1 MRAVLRAG
9 GTNAA
14 RAVLAAAIEAAQ
26 TARVDDL
33 LVDILTAWNVPTP
46 WTNRPFGIVDE
57 ARVALLDRLLR
68 NQDLDAPRRAGLL
81 CSFVRETSFS
91 GDPRTEPAAREAL
104 EIAHAVGE
112 PELLALALNA
122 QAEVYLADVHPAAWD
137 RVVAEL
143 SEVAER
149 HRLVVFELLAH
160 VLQVRS
166 ACVRLDLEAAHRHLA
181 IATRMARTYQLRQ
194 AIVVTTAIRAML
206 AHSAG
211 DLDRAET
218 WYRDAHV
225 LQLRADAVD
234 ADEQFLLALITLRC
248 TAGRLGELVDQLR
261 HLYEVR
267 VAAAGDAFALA
278 LIELGRREEAAEVVA
293 HPRPPIAVDF
303 LWLIFM
309 TMRGLAVAEVGD
321 SATAEAVYA
330 ELLPYAEQVAGGG
343 TSGFVLTP
351 VGRALGH
358 LARSLGRVDA
368 ARSHFEQ
375 ARAVAQRCGSAPWLA
390 QVDGDVAQL
399 G

>member
-1 MRAVLRAG
+1 MTISTRR
-9 GTNAA
+9 
-14 RAVLAAAIEAAQ
+14 
-26 TARVDDL
+26 
-33 LVDILTAWNVPTP
+33 
-46 WTNRPFGIVDE
+46 
-57 ARVALLDRLLR
+57 
-68 NQDLDAPRRAGLL
+68 DAPGCCARSCARRA
-81 CSFVRETSFS
+81 SAPTREP
-91 GDPRTEPAAREAL
+91 GRPPREAL
-104 EIAHAVGE
+104 DIAHAVGD

-122 QAEVYLADVHPAAWD
+122 QVEVYLADVTPAEWD

-206 AHSAG
+206 AHLAG

-218 WYRDAHV
+218 SYREAHV

-261 HLYEVR
+261 HLYEAG
-267 VAAAGDAFALA
+267 VAASGDALALA

-293 HPRPPIAVDF
+293 HPRPPLAVDF
-303 LWLIFM
+303 LWLIFT

-321 SATAEAVYA
+321 SAMAEAVYA

-368 ARSHFEQ
+368 ARSRSSRPGPWRGAAGRRRGSRKWTPTSRNSVRASAVDARQ
-375 ARAVAQRCGSAPWLA
+375 AGDHPAVAARTPAPCRRA
-390 QVDGDVAQL
+390 GRR
-399 G
+399 